1 MALIVAAGNNAGL
14 EEILRS
20 MRLWWV
26 RQFVQAA
33 ILLGMLLPAAAW
45 ARTVLDLD
53 TARQPVALSDWG
65 DYWVDASGTATPE
78 AVDAGAASWRPTAS
92 QAIFALKPGQA
103 LWIRVTIPPAPDAE
117 RWYLEIPYASV
128 DRASLY
134 THDSAGQWNEQRAGD
149 LVAVSDWPVPHRHPL
164 LPIVVSAEEPRKYL
178 LRIEN
183 SHSFSAPLAFVSE
196 SYLYRSE
203 QRVSLILG
211 IYFGLAGLAVMLSWL
226 SALSLRD
233 AAYGLYGISVALMAV
248 TQASMTGIAGLHLWP
263 GLPRWN
269 DASPLLLSVLTMASL
284 LWFGTAVLS
293 MPERSRGLTRLSIG
307 LAVLGIAICLALVA
321 VDRGHRFQLM
331 AGYIVLSLLAGVLVT
346 LWAWRRGDRYG
357 LWLLAGTAPV
367 MIGAA
372 FPLARIAGL
381 IPVSFWTMHGMQ
393 IGIALELPVLLVI
406 LMLRSQQRREHNR
419 RIQGL
424 DRLDPATGLI
434 NAPVFA
440 ERLMRMIARSQR
452 LKHQSVVLVIDL
464 VNVEQIQRDFDRRSA
479 EELPLRVAGRLLSA
493 AREIDSVARLSER
506 RFGMLVEGPLT
517 PEEAAQAGPRVI
529 ARGLMPFK
537 NKPLEWVAQLRV
549 AHALVPLDG
558 TDAQQVLE
566 QMGALLASVPADS
579 KRAVFSLHDEA
590 PAPKETRQ

>member
-1 MALIVAAGNNAGL
+1 MALIVTAGNNAGL

-20 MRLWWV
+20 MGQWLGRQVV
-26 RQFVQAA
+26 RAA

-53 TARQPVALSDWG
+53 AAKQPVALNDWG
-65 DYWVDASGTATPE
+65 DYWIDPSGQATPE
-78 AVDAGAASWRPTAS
+78 AVDGGAASWQPTRAP
-92 QAIFALKPGQA
+92 AVYALRSGQV
-103 LWIRVTIPPAPDAE
+103 LWVRFTVPPAPDNE

-183 SHSFSAPLAFVSE
+183 AHSFGAPLAFVSE

-211 IYFGLAGLAVMLSWL
+211 IYFGLAGLAVMLSAL
-226 SALSLRD
+226 SAMSLRD
-233 AAYGLYGISVALMAV
+233 TAYGLYGLSVALMGL

-263 GLPRWN
+263 GLPAWN
-269 DASPLLLSVLTMASL
+269 DISPLLLSVLTMASL

-293 MPERSRGLTRLSIG
+293 LPERSRHLTRAMAS
-307 LAVLGIAICLALVA
+307 LAVLGLAVCAALA
-321 VDRGHRFQLM
+321 VVERSHRFQLM
-331 AGYIVLSLLAGVLVT
+331 TLYIVLSLLAAVLVT

-367 MIGAA
+367 MLGAA

-381 IPVSFWTMHGMQ
+381 IPVSFWTLHGMQ

-464 VNVEQIQRDFDRRSA
+464 VNVEQIQRDFDRHAA

-517 PEEAAQAGPRVI
+517 PEEAAQAGPRVV

-566 QMGALLASVPADS
+566 QMGALLASVPPDS

-590 PAPKETRQ
+590 AVPRQGT

>member
-1 MALIVAAGNNAGL
+1 MRRILFWLGL
-14 EEILRS
+14 LG
-20 MRLWWV
+20 
-26 RQFVQAA
+26 VQAA
-33 ILLGMLLPAAAW
+33 ILLGMLLPVPAL

-53 TARQPVALSDWG
+53 TARQPVALHDWG
-65 DYWVDASGTATPE
+65 DYWIDTSGQATPE
-78 AVDAGAASWRPTAS
+78 AVDMGAASWQPTRD
-92 QAIFALKPGQA
+92 QAILALKSGQV
-103 LWIRVTIPPAPDAE
+103 LWIRFTVPPAPDAE

-149 LVAVSDWPVPHRHPL
+149 SVAVSAWPVPHRHPL
-164 LPIVVSAEEPRKYL
+164 LPVVVSAEVPRKFL

-183 SHSFSAPLAFVSE
+183 AHSFSAPLAFVSE

-211 IYFGLAGLAVMLSWL
+211 IYFGLAGLAVMLSVL

-233 AAYGLYGISVALMAV
+233 TAYGLYGLSVGLMAV

-263 GLPRWN
+263 GLPWWN
-269 DASPLLLSVLTMASL
+269 DLSPMLLAVLTMASL

-293 MPERSRGLTRLSIG
+293 LPERSRGLTRVTTG
-307 LAVLGIAICLALVA
+307 LAVLGIAICVALAVVERSHRYQLMGGYIVLALVA
-321 VDRGHRFQLM
+321 GAL
-331 AGYIVLSLLAGVLVT
+331 IT

-367 MIGAA
+367 MLGAA
-372 FPLARIAGL
+372 FPLARVAGL
-381 IPVSFWTMHGMQ
+381 IPVNFWTLHGMQ
-393 IGIALELPVLLVI
+393 LGIALELPVLLVI

-464 VNVEQIQRDFDRRSA
+464 VNVEQIQRDFDRHAA

-517 PEEAAQAGPRVI
+517 PEEAAQAGPRVV

-566 QMGALLASVPADS
+566 RMGELLASVPADS

-590 PAPKETRQ
+590 PSRNPVTTPG

>member
-1 MALIVAAGNNAGL
+1 
-14 EEILRS
+14 
-20 MRLWWV
+20 
-26 RQFVQAA
+26 
-33 ILLGMLLPAAAW
+33 MLLWLSRLAALFGLVMCLFAPAGTW
-45 ARTVLDLD
+45 ARTVLELD
-53 TARQPVALSDWG
+53 AQRQPVPLHDWG
-65 DYWVDASGTATPE
+65 DWWVDDSGQAKPDEVNAQT
-78 AVDAGAASWRPTAS
+78 RPWQPTRDR
-92 QAIFALKPGQA
+92 AIFALQPGHV
-103 LWIRVTIPPAPDAE
+103 LWVRFTIPPAPDTE
-117 RWYLEIPYASV
+117 RWYLEVPYTSV

-134 THDSAGQWNEQRAGD
+134 TMDSAGQWNEQRAGD
-149 LVAVSDWPVPHRHPL
+149 SVAVSDWPVPHRHPL
-164 LPIVVSAEEPRKYL
+164 LPVQVSAEEPRKYL

-183 SHSFSAPLAFVSE
+183 AHSFSAPLSFVSE

-211 IYFGLAGLAVMLSWL
+211 IYFGLAGLAVMLSVL

-233 AAYGLYGISVALMAV
+233 TAYGLYGLSVALMAL

-263 GLPRWN
+263 RLPWWN
-269 DASPLLLSVLTMASL
+269 DISPLILSVLTMASL

-293 MPERSRGLTRLSIG
+293 LAERSRRLNRFTT
-307 LAVLGIAICLALVA
+307 ALALLGVVVCVA
-321 VDRGHRFQLM
+321 LAFMPHQHRFQFM
-331 AGYIVLSLLAGVLVT
+331 AGYIVLALMSGILIT

-367 MIGAA
+367 MVGSA
-372 FPLARIAGL
+372 FPLARLVGL
-381 IPVSFWTMHGMQ
+381 IPVSFLTTHGMQ
-393 IGIALELPVLLVI
+393 IGIAIELPVLLVI

-434 NAPVFA
+434 NAPVFV
-440 ERLMRMIARSQR
+440 ERLARMIARSQR
-452 LKHQSVVLVIDL
+452 LKHQSVVLVVDL

-517 PEEAAQAGPRVI
+517 PEEAAQAAPRVV

-537 NKPLEWVAQLRV
+537 NKPLEWIAQLRV
-549 AHALVPLDG
+549 AQAVVPLDG
-558 TDAQQVLE
+558 ADAQALLD
-566 QMGALLASVPADS
+566 QMGELLASVPPDS
-579 KRAVFSLHDEA
+579 KRAVFPLHEDTVA
-590 PAPKETRQ
+590 HTPIQRDTRP

>member
-1 MALIVAAGNNAGL
+1 MGQWLG
-14 EEILRS
+14 
-20 MRLWWV
+20 
-26 RQFVQAA
+26 RQVVQAA

-45 ARTVLDLD
+45 ARTVLELD
-53 TARQPVALSDWG
+53 AARQPVALKDWG
-65 DYWVDASGTATPE
+65 DYWIDTSGQATPE
-78 AVDAGAASWRPTAS
+78 AVDGGAASWQPTRAP
-92 QAIFALKPGQA
+92 AIYALRSGQV
-103 LWIRVTIPPAPDAE
+103 LWVRFTVPPAPDNE

-134 THDSAGQWNEQRAGD
+134 TYDSAGQWNEQRAGD

-183 SHSFSAPLAFVSE
+183 AHSFAAPLAFVSE

-211 IYFGLAGLAVMLSWL
+211 IYFGLAGLAVMLSAL
-226 SALSLRD
+226 SAVSLRD
-233 AAYGLYGISVALMAV
+233 TAYGLYGLSVALMGL

-263 GLPRWN
+263 GLPAWN
-269 DASPLLLSVLTMASL
+269 DISPLLLSVLTMASL

-293 MPERSRGLTRLSIG
+293 LPERSRHLTRAMAS
-307 LAVLGIAICLALVA
+307 LAVLGLAVCVA
-321 VDRGHRFQLM
+321 LAVVERSHRFQLM
-331 AGYIVLSLLAGVLVT
+331 ALYIVLSLLAAVLVT

-464 VNVEQIQRDFDRRSA
+464 VNVEQIQRDFDRRAA

-566 QMGALLASVPADS
+566 QMGALLASVPPDS

-590 PAPKETRQ
+590 PIQRDTRA

>member
-1 MALIVAAGNNAGL
+1 MRGL

-20 MRLWWV
+20 MGQWLG
-26 RQFVQAA
+26 RQLVQVA

-53 TARQPVALSDWG
+53 AAKQPVALHDWG
-65 DYWVDASGTATPE
+65 DWWIDTSGQATPE
-78 AVDAGAASWRPTAS
+78 AVDGGAASWQPTRDP
-92 QAIFALKPGQA
+92 AIYALRSGQV
-103 LWIRVTIPPAPDAE
+103 LWVRFTVPPAPDAE

-149 LVAVSDWPVPHRHPL
+149 LVAVSAWPVPHRHPL

-183 SHSFSAPLAFVSE
+183 AHSFSAPLAFVSE

-203 QRVSLILG
+203 QRVALILG
-211 IYFGLAGLAVMLSWL
+211 IYFGLAGLAVMLSAL
-226 SALSLRD
+226 SAMSLRD
-233 AAYGLYGISVALMAV
+233 AAYGLYGMSVALMGV

-263 GLPRWN
+263 GLPVWN
-269 DASPLLLSVLTMASL
+269 DISPLLLSVLTMASL

-293 MPERSRGLTRLSIG
+293 LPERSRGLTRLMAG
-307 LAVLGIAICLALVA
+307 LAVLGIAVCVGLAV
-321 VDRGHRFQLM
+321 VERSHRFQLM
-331 AGYIVLSLLAGVLVT
+331 AGYIVLAMVAAVLVT

-367 MIGAA
+367 MLGAA

-566 QMGALLASVPADS
+566 QMGALLASVPPDS

-590 PAPKETRQ
+590 PIQRDTRA

>member
-1 MALIVAAGNNAGL
+1 
-14 EEILRS
+14 
-20 MRLWWV
+20 MRYWWGA
-26 RQFVQAA
+26 RWVQAA
-33 ILLGMLLPAAAW
+33 ILLGIVLPAAAW

-53 TARQPVALSDWG
+53 TARQPVALNDWG
-65 DYWVDASGTATPE
+65 DYWVDTSGTATPE
-78 AVDAGAASWRPTAS
+78 LVDAGAANWQPTVS
-92 QAIFALKPGQA
+92 QAIFALKPGHA
-103 LWIRVTIPPAPDAE
+103 LWIRLTIPPAPDAE

-149 LVAVSDWPVPHRHPL
+149 LVPVSAWPVPHRHPL
-164 LPIVVSAEEPRKYL
+164 LPIVVSAEEPRKFL

-183 SHSFSAPLAFVSE
+183 AHSFSAPLAFVSE

-211 IYFGLAGLAVMLSWL
+211 IYFGLAGLAVMLSAL
-226 SALSLRD
+226 SAVSLRD
-233 AAYGLYGISVALMAV
+233 AAYALYGLSVALMGV

-263 GLPRWN
+263 GRPAWN
-269 DASPLLLSVLTMASL
+269 DISPLMLSVLTMASL

-293 MPERSRGLTRLSIG
+293 LPERSRQVTRLMAG
-307 LAVLGIAICLALVA
+307 LAMLGIAVCVALAV
-321 VDRGHRFQLM
+321 VDRVYRFQLM
-331 AGYIVLSLLAGVLVT
+331 AGYIVLSLLTGVLVT

-357 LWLLAGTAPV
+357 LWLLAGIAPV
-367 MIGAA
+367 MIGSA

-393 IGIALELPVLLVI
+393 IGIAFELPVLLVI

-419 RIQGL
+419 RIHGL

-493 AREIDSVARLSER
+493 AREIDSVARLAER

-517 PEEAAQAGPRVI
+517 PEEAAQAGPRVV

-558 TDAQQVLE
+558 TDAQQLLE
-566 QMGALLASVPADS
+566 QMGALLASVPPDS

-590 PAPKETRQ
+590 PIQKDTRA

>member
-1 MALIVAAGNNAGL
+1 LRRIWLCLGRQGVLAA
-14 EEILRS
+14 
-20 MRLWWV
+20 V
-26 RQFVQAA
+26 
-33 ILLGMLLPAAAW
+33 LLGMLLPAAAW
-45 ARTVLDLD
+45 ARTVLELD
-53 TARQPVALSDWG
+53 TARQPVALHDWG
-65 DYWVDASGTATPE
+65 DYWIDTSGQSTPALVE
-78 AVDAGAASWRPTAS
+78 AGAASWQPTRDH
-92 QAIFALKPGQA
+92 AIIALKPAQA
-103 LWIRVTIPPAPDAE
+103 LWIRFTIPPAPDSE
-117 RWYLEIPYASV
+117 RWYVEIPYASV

-134 THDSAGQWNEQRAGD
+134 TRDSIGQWNEQRAGD

-164 LPIVVSAEEPRKYL
+164 MPVMVSAEEPRTYL

-183 SHSFSAPLAFVSE
+183 AQSFSAPLTFVSE

-211 IYFGLAGLAVMLSWL
+211 IYFGLAGLAVMLSLL

-233 AAYGLYGISVALMAV
+233 TAYGLYGLSVALMAV

-263 GLPRWN
+263 TLPGWN

-284 LWFGTAVLS
+284 LCFGTAVLS
-293 MPERSRGLTRLSIG
+293 LPERSRALTRLMGG
-307 LAVLGIAICLALVA
+307 LAVLGLAVCVA
-321 VDRGHRFQLM
+321 LTLVDRSHRFQLM
-331 AGYIVLSLLAGVLVT
+331 AGYIVMSLAASILAT

-357 LWLLAGTAPV
+357 LWLLAGSTPV
-367 MIGAA
+367 MLGAA

-434 NAPVFA
+434 NGPVFA

-464 VNVEQIQRDFDRRSA
+464 VNVDQIQRDFDRHSA
-479 EELPLRVAGRLLSA
+479 QELPLRVAGRLLSA

-517 PEEAAQAGPRVI
+517 PEEAAQAGPRVV

-537 NKPLEWVAQLRV
+537 NKPMEWVAQLRV

-558 TDAQQVLE
+558 ADAQQLLE
-566 QMGALLASVPADS
+566 QMGELLASVPLDS
-579 KRAVFSLHDEA
+579 KRAVFPLHE
-590 PAPKETRQ
+590 PAPIQRDTRP